1 MLNRW
6 RKVGFA
12 SVQPAR
18 IADDHRLG
26 MRARLAAAQHP
37 AARVAAVE
45 DEAG

>member
-18 IADDHRLG
+18 IAD
-26 MRARLAAAQHP
+26 AIASAWAAASCPRHVRP
-37 AARVAAVE
+37 RA
-45 DEAG
+45 